1 MFMIDLQR
9 TMVYPTVDHGQ
20 TTPMAP
26 ENFLGIH
33 NIRFPPKFPGASYTL
48 EVLENPN

>member
-1 MFMIDLQR
+1 
-9 TMVYPTVDHGQ
+9 MVYPSVGHGQ

-33 NIRFPPKFPGASYTL
+33 NPKGFPGASYTL
-48 EVLENPN
+48 GVLENPI